1 MIAICSRGDW
11 LTRVKG
17 HGRATKCVWNIETE
31 RFHLQGFEKRISV
44 TAFAD
49 TSFHFSEQKKKS
61 LDKKSVLC
69 EAVIVNFSSIRYLF
83 FKSFSLTVYESA
95 KWQIFVSPSRL
106 LRNLEQKKNE
116 ACLFLNEGKKKKKK
130 LFCHNKKGAKV
141 VQFNCVLNTSSPQ

>member
-11 LTRVKG
+11 LTRVKR

-69 EAVIVNFSSIRYLF
+69 DAVIMNFSSIRYLF
-83 FKSFSLTVYESA
+83 FKSFFSHCLRERKMTDFRFSLSIVEEFRA
-95 KWQIFVSPSRL
+95 KEKRSLFIFKRG
-106 LRNLEQKKNE
+106 Q
-116 ACLFLNEGKKKKKK
+116 KKKKKIV
-130 LFCHNKKGAKV
+130 LSQLKG
-141 VQFNCVLNTSSPQ
+141 C